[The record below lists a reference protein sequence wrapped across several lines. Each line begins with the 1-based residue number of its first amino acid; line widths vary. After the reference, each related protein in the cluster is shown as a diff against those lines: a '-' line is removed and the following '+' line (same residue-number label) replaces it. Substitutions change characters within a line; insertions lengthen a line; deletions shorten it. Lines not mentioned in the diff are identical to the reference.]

1 MTPARAPVIQPRQ
14 AVQKNGATSDNWFLD
29 IFYVSR
35 RDSRSFVPK
44 RGCDEMAG
52 ATVNFARPAGLLL
65 FVGIFAFLGLM
76 YWLTRR

>member
-1 MTPARAPVIQPRQ
+1 MFQREIDDAEWANPD
-14 AVQKNGATSDNWFLD
+14 KWFLD